1 MSNKEHVG
9 TSYMGVTPLRRNAEI
24 QKFSAVTGTR
34 RAYNFFFRYFW
45 DVKKKNTELIDQA
58 CRPIVTHQLLQL
70 GVWNVVLK

>member
-34 RAYNFFFRYFW
+34 RAYNFLFAIFG
-45 DVKKKNTELIDQA
+45 T
-58 CRPIVTHQLLQL
+58 
-70 GVWNVVLK
+70 